1 VIARRLLLLAVY
13 FTLPT
18 LCLFVPFSGA
28 WQAFPR
34 LAAAFFFVLI
44 GPGYLMM
51 KVRQPVCEVPSG
63 PGKAMTRSGLMD
75 FPSAA
80 HSSTRKASRRR
91 ALIAARPG
99 VSDTSGLPSVTLAL
113 R

>member
-1 VIARRLLLLAVY
+1 MLRDRKTLAAIGGLLHSADV
-13 FTLPT
+13 
-18 LCLFVPFSGA
+18 VPFSFRFHGA

-44 GPGYLMM
+44 GPGYLM

-80 HSSTRKASRRR
+80 HSSTGKASRRR
-91 ALIAARPG
+91 ALIASA
-99 VSDTSGLPSVTLAL
+99 
-113 R
+113 